1 MRVVHVHRI
10 AGVGGSERHLLALLP
25 ALRAQGVEAGFVG
38 LDLPGPHADSFY
50 AGLDAVDVP
59 YVRIPAGRDLDPLL
73 PRRLRHAIRALDA
86 DLVHT
91 HLVHADVYG
100 ATAVTPSRLPLVSTK
115 HNDDPFRAG
124 SYRHVERL
132 LTRRTRSVIAITA
145 ALRDFLVTRVGLP
158 EEKVSVVRYGLDA
171 VPPAWGPN
179 PDLAVAADAPILLA
193 CARLV
198 PQKGLDTLV
207 RALPA
212 IVAAHPSVVAV
223 VAGEGPER
231 TRLERLARDL
241 GVDRALRL
249 PGRAG
254 DVGTLYDRAATYV
267 LPSRWEGFGLVLLEA
282 MLAGLPVVAS
292 AVSSVPEIVVD
303 GVTGTLV
310 PPDDPAALAA
320 ATVALLDDPAA
331 ARRLGDA
338 GRERARTLFSTAEM
352 ARKTVE
358 VYRL

>member
-25 ALRAQGVEAGFVG
+25 ALRAEGVEPAFVG
-38 LDLPGPHADSFY
+38 LDLPGRGTDAFY
-50 AGLDAVDVP
+50 SGLEASGVP
-59 YVRIPAGRDLDPLL
+59 YVRIPAGRDLDPRL
-73 PRRLRHAIRALDA
+73 PVRVRRALRALEA

-100 ATAVTPSRLPLVSTK
+100 ATAVGGSGLPLVSTK

-124 SYRHVERL
+124 PFRHVERL
-132 LTRRTRSVIAITA
+132 LTRRCRSVIAITA
-145 ALRDFLVTRVGLP
+145 ALRDFLVSRVGLP
-158 EEKVSVVRYGLDA
+158 EGKVSVVRYGLDA

-179 PDLAVAADAPILLA
+179 PDLAVPEDAPILVA

-212 IVAAHPSVVAV
+212 ITAAHPSVVAV

-231 TRLERLARDL
+231 TKLESLAREL

-254 DVGTLYDRAATYV
+254 DVGALYDRASMYL

-303 GVTGTLV
+303 GATGMLV
-310 PPDDPAALAA
+310 RPDDPVALAA
-320 ATVALLDDPAA
+320 ATIALLDDPRT

-338 GRERARTLFSTAEM
+338 GRERARTVFSTAEM
-352 ARKTVE
+352 ARMTAE
-358 VYRL
+358 IYRR